1 MIEDHL
7 AEYVDVVEAARVLG
21 IYPESVKRLI
31 RYGKLAAEKVGN
43 KWFIRRDVLQTYAS
57 TRDPRTG
64 RVKTLFDQQ

>member
-7 AEYVDVVEAARVLG
+7 TEYVDVVEAGRVLG

-43 KWFIRRDVLQTYAS
+43 NDSSGAMSCKPTPA
-57 TRDPRTG
+57 P
-64 RVKTLFDQQ
+64 